1 MSKKSDRQPERQ
13 RNFFELFEAATRAV
27 YDLHETMDSQNLC
40 PDALQKEA
48 QFLGQMRDTVTSFE
62 DKAMAQWCLDH
73 LAHEYGLVEV
83 LLEMRLS
90 QEPTDKNV
98 I

>member
-1 MSKKSDRQPERQ
+1 MKNSQNKHPRQ
-13 RNFFELFEAATRAV
+13 NFFELFEAATRAV

-62 DKAMAQWCLDH
+62 DKAMGQRCLDH

-83 LLEMRLS
+83 LLEMQLS
-90 QEPTDKNV
+90 QKPTGDA
-98 I
+98 